1 MIRQKLRD
9 IDLKITELA
18 DYLKITR
25 PTLYKFI
32 DSYDNGDRETINKK
46 VLSLFDQLEN
56 NPLAGRNTILNF
68 ILNNLIIE
76 KELGESADVT
86 RFNKIKKFVLE
97 NPEASKTK
105 LIELLITKPE
115 MDLIADYLI
124 RIEPLTKKRKLTVEE
139 EELIGPYRKIL
150 EIIKREG
157 N

>member
-46 VLSLFDQLEN
+46 VLSLFDYLEN

-105 LIELLITKPE
+105 LIELLIMKPE

>member
-46 VLSLFDQLEN
+46 VLSLFDYLEN